1 MFEIATI
8 IIALAL
14 SMLTYLVAR
23 TVLRGRTRLDRPPQT
38 SGLPVETSV
47 RLDPYAGM
55 AVPGSPV
62 AEGLD
67 AIMAADKHFDVR
79 HFITGAKAAYEAVVT
94 AYADGDR
101 RTLINLLTP
110 DVYKGF
116 DAAIR
121 ARRDRGETT
130 ATRRFLSIDAT
141 HITSAE
147 LRGKTAYVAL
157 RFVSQLVSAT
167 RDRDGMV
174 IEGDAVNVTHVSDV
188 WIFARKVRSRDLNWT
203 IVATEVSG

>member
-1 MFEIATI
+1 MFEIATSI
-8 IIALAL
+8 IVLAL
-14 SMLTYLVAR
+14 GVSTLLVAR

-38 SGLPVETSV
+38 SGEPVETSV
-47 RLDPYAGM
+47 RLDPYGGM

-79 HFITGAKAAYEAVVT
+79 HFITGAKAAYETVVT

-101 RTLINLLTP
+101 RTLTDLLAP
-110 DVYKGF
+110 DVYEGF
-116 DAAIR
+116 EAAIR

-130 ATRRFLSIDAT
+130 ATRFLSIEAT
-141 HITSAE
+141 HITAAE
-147 LRGKTAYVAL
+147 LRGKTAYIGL

-167 RDRDGMV
+167 RDRDGEV
-174 IEGDAVNVTHVSDV
+174 IEGDAVNVTNFSDI
-188 WIFARKVRSRDLNWT
+188 WIFARNVRSRDLNWK